1 METTNISE
9 PGTAAP
15 PQTPAP
21 SPDASHPEEH
31 SVATKTKANLE
42 EPVKITII
50 IPTMAYFMSGIR
62 DFTKNIVRNMTGFSE
77 QWAFRF
83 QSVVDEL
90 VNNAIEFG
98 SAPGKDVKITFIS
111 QKGKSIEIFVEDTG
125 TGPKETKKNAQ
136 ELTQFV
142 EGQKGM
148 DPTKLTSIRGR
159 GLSQIVANWT
169 DVLEFKDNADG
180 GLTAHVVKYLEEGE
194 KL

>member
-1 METTNISE
+1 MEGANISKSD
-9 PGTAAP
+9 PAVSQATTAI
-15 PQTPAP
+15 
-21 SPDASHPEEH
+21 DANHIEEQ
-31 SVATKTKANLE
+31 SVANKSKASVE

-90 VNNAIEFG
+90 ANNAIEFG

-125 TGPKETKKNAQ
+125 TGPTETKKNAKEITTYVEEQ
-136 ELTQFV
+136 KNIEPTQI
-142 EGQKGM
+142 
-148 DPTKLTSIRGR
+148 TTIRGR
-159 GLSQIVANWT
+159 GLAQIVANWT
-169 DVLEFKDNADG
+169 DVLEFKDNPDG
-180 GLTAHVVKYLEEGE
+180 GLTVHVVKYLEEGE